1 MLRDSKAVQLSSVAV
16 ATWKL
21 QGGVGDGVRIADRRG
36 A

>member
-21 QGGVGDGVRIADRRG
+21 QGDGVRIADRRG

>member
-1 MLRDSKAVQLSSVAV
+1 MLRDPKAVQLSSVAV

-21 QGGVGDGVRIADRRG
+21 QGVGDGVRIADRRG